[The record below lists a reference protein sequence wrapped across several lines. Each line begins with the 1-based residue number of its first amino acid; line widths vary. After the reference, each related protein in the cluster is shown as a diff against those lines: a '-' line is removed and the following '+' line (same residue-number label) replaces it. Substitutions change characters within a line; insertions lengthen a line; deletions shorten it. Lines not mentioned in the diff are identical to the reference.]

1 MFKPGGEQAAPKR
14 MQEQALPGEVHESEG
29 GNIYVG
35 DHLADTLTAKSLDL
49 PPGAAQ
55 VLQH

>member
-1 MFKPGGEQAAPKR
+1 M
-14 MQEQALPGEVHESEG
+14 HESEG

-55 VLQH
+55 VLLLAVHMG